1 MDSPFSLFKLC
12 LKGSVMLLFLTLA
25 IPAEST
31 DIPLDSCFQ
40 KVAKGIPKWHIF
52 HKLCKPIIIGH
63 RGNPSH
69 RQENTIEGFKSVQ
82 EFGGQGF
89 ELDVVLTK
97 DKKLVLFHDSNV
109 KKVTGV
115 DRKIQDMTS
124 EEIKELRY
132 TTSIEYGSKTYTF
145 RRRLKLTFLE
155 RVLKWMKNKDLLVLI
170 ETKPDLIV
178 LDGNAQK
185 NSKETGIA
193 VAKMV
198 RSLGMEDQ
206 VIINGFDYY
215 AVLSAK
221 LEFPRLV
228 VGTFVYAELFSQEPE
243 TYGMLKDQ
251 FKRLMPGLE
260 TCLDEL
266 PNDNSTFDFLYK
278 SGTLEKSMD
287 ANYNMID
294 ARIFNNIKYGG
305 APNADSFK
313 MIKKNYGKRF
323 VTGAGIFYPLGFEES
338 VISQFEPVFKA
349 LVNAGADILVTD
361 DLRRTK
367 QLVRETLSDSCHAQK
382 KAVKRRTK
390 SRLLKHDWI

>member
-1 MDSPFSLFKLC
+1 MSVKEEAGYSTS
-12 LKGSVMLLFLTLA
+12 SVMLLFLTLA